1 MARIG
6 TPLDSGDPFP
16 QLALPLVSGG
26 ALDARAAAA
35 AGSWA
40 VLLVYRGHW

>member
-6 TPLDSGDPFP
+6 TPLDSGDHFP
-16 QLALPLVSGG
+16 PIALPLVAGG
-26 ALDARAAAA
+26 AFDPRAAAER
-35 AGSWA
+35 GWC